1 VCGHHLHSRPV
12 PPSTRL
18 GREVPADLEALLLA
32 CLEKQPRLRPQ
43 SAPEF
48 TVRLR
53 ACRGIE
59 AWSENGARLWWNQHG
74 RRAQVL
80 RSGGVPALDEVETP
94 LSLQVL
100 SQRAN

>member
-1 VCGHHLHSRPV
+1 MNADDGGRPR
-12 PPSTRL
+12 S
-18 GREVPADLEALLLA
+18 PAPLRPAGAGDLEALLLS

-59 AWSENGARLWWNQHG
+59 AWSESGARLWWNQHG

-80 RSGGVPALDEVETP
+80 RSGGVPALDELETP

-100 SQRAN
+100 SQCGN